1 MIKTLVLYESKYKTT
16 WEASN
21 IISLIMGPSRCY
33 PISKFSDDLRN
44 FDFIVIGTP
53 IYNGKI
59 HPKMEVFLEKEHKWL
74 SENKIA
80 IFCTCFKGSEG
91 LRVLREV
98 EDRLGENVLELGVF
112 GGRLEMDR
120 LTDRDYHAFV
130 EYLSKEGLPPQGMDL
145 FNREEIVDWALRL
158 KNIKDGLFGRLPL
171 SQLRKEVENFL
182 KNHHTC
188 TLATGSFGRIRATP
202 VEYIYNQGQIYILS
216 EGGEKFAN
224 LLFSSKISMAV
235 YEDYTDINNLLGIQ
249 ITGQAD
255 IVEEMTEYKHVIK
268 LKGMDMKFV
277 RSLFTDLH
285 VIRVDMEKVEFLN
298 SDFKK
303 QGYSTRQV
311 LKF

>member
-1 MIKTLVLYESKYKTT
+1 
-16 WEASN
+16 
-21 IISLIMGPSRCY
+21 
-33 PISKFSDDLRN
+33 
-44 FDFIVIGTP
+44 
-53 IYNGKI
+53 
-59 HPKMEVFLEKEHKWL
+59 
-74 SENKIA
+74 
-80 IFCTCFKGSEG
+80 
-91 LRVLREV
+91 
-98 EDRLGENVLELGVF
+98 
-112 GGRLEMDR
+112 
-120 LTDRDYHAFV
+120 
-130 EYLSKEGLPPQGMDL
+130 
-145 FNREEIVDWALRL
+145 
-158 KNIKDGLFGRLPL
+158 
-171 SQLRKEVENFL
+171 
-182 KNHHTC
+182 
-188 TLATGSFGRIRATP
+188 LATGSFGRIRATP

-277 RSLFTDLH
+277 RSLPTDLH